1 MVSEKLERSEI
12 EDLINGY
19 KKKLEDQLHI
29 NPGNL
34 LLEGKLAAA
43 DEISHRIRILSR
55 GGLRII
61 E

>member
-1 MVSEKLERSEI
+1 MVNEKLETSDI
-12 EDLINGY
+12 ENLINNY

-34 LLEGKLAAA
+34 LLEGKLSAAH
-43 DEISHRIRILSR
+43 EISHRILILSR